1 MGRNSESRTRPSCA
15 TPFFTGALSAFAQA
29 KIWRGDIRFDHIG
42 SRYDLSDTTYDVIPV
57 KPYQDLSVG
66 LSHEPMKGLTLAL
79 RGEHL
84 LQPKLTVQNW
94 LSGRY
99 DQNGNA
105 ALVYGFPMSGPRWSL
120 SATWRW

>member
-1 MGRNSESRTRPSCA
+1 M
-15 TPFFTGALSAFAQA
+15 
-29 KIWRGDIRFDHIG
+29 
-42 SRYDLSDTTYDVIPV
+42 IPV

-66 LSHEPMKGLTLAL
+66 LSHEPMKDLTLAL

-84 LQPKLTVQNW
+84 LQPKQSVQDW

-105 ALVYGFPMSGPRWSL
+105 ALVYGFPGSGPRWSL